1 MNDPIKVD
9 RTRIKIESGAFV
21 LKGKTIYR
29 ITQIISFDEVIGT
42 NIETGRAEKLLVKDC
57 KAVQSEN
64 LDLYAHTLKDLGDMN
79 DSDWKIIETRMA
91 AILPL
96 VKGSLGREGVEAAAK
111 EAGVHYTTLYRWYNA
126 YLESGNIT
134 GMLPKKVGRKKGET
148 RIDLYAEGVIQDV
161 IESFYLTRQR
171 PTAQAVIRKVQ
182 ALCDEAGVRPPSKNT
197 IRNRLAKLDEY
208 TKLKKRYDKGSAR
221 DRFKPSP
228 GHFEATYPLEYVQ
241 IDHTK
246 VDIILVDEEHRQPI
260 GRPYITLAIDIFSRM
275 IHGYYLSL
283 EAPSA
288 TSVAMCIANAVTPKD
303 ALLIEHGID
312 AEWNVWGF
320 MGTVHVDNG
329 ADFRSEALS
338 RACLT
343 HNIKINFRPAGQ
355 SNFGGHVERVIG
367 TMMKEIHALPGTTF
381 SGITERHK
389 YDSDKEASMT
399 FSELEKWILTY
410 ITKVYHKKEHK
421 SIGMSPEEKYLQGI
435 FGTAT
440 QQGVGFPDKP
450 TDPLS
455 IMIDFLPAFQRTVQR
470 NGINIDGL
478 NYYDSVLRSY
488 FHMTDQQTGK
498 KKTFIV
504 KRDPKDLSHVW
515 FYDDLSRDYFKIPL
529 ANASLPK
536 MTLWEFQAIK
546 RHLREK
552 GSTGIDD
559 RAIIMAYEELHR
571 QGEEA
576 KKATRKRRRAKE
588 SKKVAVRQNTSLE
601 KRSSAPLVEFPMDED
616 DGLWDE
622 DVPDFDVE

>member
-1 MNDPIKVD
+1 MNDSVKVD
-9 RTRIKIESGAFV
+9 RTSVQIKPGAFV
-21 LKGKTIYR
+21 IKEKTVYR
-29 ITQIISFDEVIGT
+29 ITQIISFNEIIGT

-64 LDLYAHTLKDLGDMN
+64 LDLYAHTLKDLGDVQDN
-79 DSDWKIIETRMA
+79 GWKMIEERME
-91 AILPL
+91 AILPI
-96 VKGSLGREGVEAAAK
+96 VKQLGKEAVDAAAEK
-111 EAGVHYTTLYRWYNA
+111 AGVHYTTLYRWYRA
-126 YLESGNIT
+126 YLESGNIM
-134 GMLPKKVGRKKGET
+134 GLLPKKVGRREGDT
-148 RIDLYAEGVIQDV
+148 QLDYFAESIIQDV
-161 IESFYLTRQR
+161 IENFYLTKQR
-171 PTAQAVIRKVQ
+171 PTAQAVIRKVH
-182 ALCDEAGVRPPSKNT
+182 ARCHESGVKPPSKNT
-197 IRNRLAKLDEY
+197 IRNRLTNLDEY
-208 TKLKKRYDKGSAR
+208 TKLKRRYDKSSAR
-221 DRFKPSP
+221 DRFKPAS

-303 ALLIEHGID
+303 TLLIEHGID

-320 MGTVHVDNG
+320 MDTVHVDNG
-329 ADFRSEALS
+329 ADFRSEALT

-343 HNIKINFRPAGQ
+343 HNIKINYRPAGQ

-381 SGITERHK
+381 SGIKERHK

-410 ITKVYHKKEHK
+410 ITKVYHKKEH
-421 SIGMSPEEKYLQGI
+421 SGIGMSPEEKYYQGI
-435 FGTAT
+435 FGTPT
-440 QQGVGFPDKP
+440 QPGMGFPAKP
-450 TDPLS
+450 SDPQS
-455 IMIDFLPAFQRTVQR
+455 IVIDFLPAFGRTIQR

-478 NYYDSVLRSY
+478 NYYDSVLRPY
-488 FHMTDQQTGK
+488 FHMTEPDTGK
-498 KKTFIV
+498 KKSFIV
-504 KRDPKDLSHVW
+504 KRDPKDLSYVW

-529 ANASLPK
+529 GNASLPR

-546 RHLREK
+546 RNLREK
-552 GSTGIDD
+552 GTKGIDD
-559 RAIIMAYEELHR
+559 RAIILAYEELHR
-571 QGEEA
+571 QGEVA
-576 KKATRKRRRAKE
+576 KKATRKKRRAQE
-588 SKKVAVRQNTSLE
+588 SKKVAVRQNTALE
-601 KRSSAPLVEFPMDED
+601 QKAPTPPIEFPMEED